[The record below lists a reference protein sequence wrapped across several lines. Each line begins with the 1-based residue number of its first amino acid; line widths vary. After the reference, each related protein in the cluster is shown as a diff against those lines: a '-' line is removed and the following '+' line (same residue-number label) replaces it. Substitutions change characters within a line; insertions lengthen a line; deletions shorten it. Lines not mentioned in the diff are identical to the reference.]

1 MPFPSVAY
9 TDAPVL
15 ESDADAI
22 LLIVPTVSE
31 GAPDPDGWD
40 GLGASLSAI
49 GFTGAIG
56 SFQRVHV
63 PGVKTPVAVVGAGAD
78 PGDAALRDAA
88 GTGIRQ
94 LTGFSHVAVQSLV
107 DATWR
112 PLAEGAALGGY
123 RFADYKKKSAKSRAS
138 RVSVFASSAPSDA
151 DTLAV
156 AAVSGA
162 VALVKDLVTTPAEWL
177 GPADFADAAVR
188 AVEGLPVEV
197 EVLDE
202 AALREGGY
210 GGILGVGQGSDR
222 PPRLVRLDYSP
233 AGAQRHVALVGKG
246 ITFDTGGLS
255 LKPAASMVGMK
266 YDMCGAATVLA
277 VLKAAAEMGLPV
289 KVSAWLCI
297 TDNMPSG
304 RAIRPGDV
312 LRTLDGTTVEVL
324 NTDAEGRLVLADGLA
339 AASREKPDL
348 IVDVATL
355 TGAITVALGN
365 RHTGVMGD
373 DDAVADYL
381 AAAGR
386 ASELAWQ
393 LPLPEH
399 MVDDLDSPIADLQNA
414 KIGDPAGGSLFAGL
428 FLRHFVGR
436 VSEDADAA
444 RIPWVHLDIAGVGMN
459 KSAPF
464 GYTDKGVTGA
474 TVRSLVEMLSA
485 EAAR

>member
-22 LLIVPTVSE
+22 LLIVPTLTE

-40 GLGASLSAI
+40 GLGSALASI
-49 GFTGAIG
+49 GFTGATG

-63 PGVKTPVAVVGAGAD
+63 PGVETPVAVAGAGTD
-78 PGDAALRDAA
+78 PSEAALRDAA
-88 GTGIRQ
+88 GTGLRQ
-94 LTGFSHVAVQSLV
+94 LTGFAHVAVAALV
-107 DATWR
+107 GSAWR

-123 RFADYKKKSAKSRAS
+123 RFADYKKKSPKARAA
-138 RVSVFASSAPSDA
+138 RVTVSAPTAPSEA
-151 DTLAV
+151 DTAAV
-156 AAVSGA
+156 AAIAGA

-177 GPADFADAAVR
+177 GPADFAAAAAAAV
-188 AVEGLPVEV
+188 ADLPVEV
-197 EVLDE
+197 EILDE
-202 AALREGGY
+202 EALREGGY

-222 PPRLVRLDYSP
+222 PPRMVRLDYSP
-233 AGAQRHVALVGKG
+233 AGAERHVALVGKG

-255 LKPAASMVGMK
+255 LKPPASMVGMK

-277 VLKAAAEMGLPV
+277 VLKAAAEMQLPIQ
-289 KVSAWLCI
+289 VSAWLCI
-297 TDNMPSG
+297 ADNMPSG
-304 RAIRPGDV
+304 RATRPGDV

-339 AASREKPDL
+339 AASREHPDL

-365 RHTGVMGD
+365 RHTGVMGE
-373 DDAVADYL
+373 DDAVAAYL

-386 ASELAWQ
+386 TAELAWP
-393 LPLPEH
+393 LPLPDH

-436 VSEDADAA
+436 VSEDADAP

-474 TVRSLVEMLSA
+474 TVRSLVDLLA
-485 EAAR
+485 TDAAR